1 MNTAD
6 AAEMPII
13 DARNKLTSLPEKL
26 QRRPGAI
33 SVTRRGE
40 PVLAILPWDL
50 YEAIVET
57 LEILG
62 DNEQMTALRQGIKE
76 AEAGKSIPWE
86 KARKRL

>member
-1 MNTAD
+1 MSTD
-6 AAEMPII
+6 VAAEMAII

-62 DNEQMTALRQGIKE
+62 DDEQMAALRRGIKE
-76 AEAGKSIPWE
+76 SDAGKTIPWE

>member
-1 MNTAD
+1 MSTD
-6 AAEMPII
+6 VAAEMAII
-13 DARNKLTSLPEKL
+13 DARNKLASLPERL

-40 PVLAILPWDL
+40 TVLAILRWDL

-62 DNEQMTALRQGIKE
+62 DNEQMAALRQAIKE
-76 AEAGKSIPWE
+76 AEAGF
-86 KARKRL
+86 R

>member
-1 MNTAD
+1 MTTPI

-13 DARNKLTSLPEKL
+13 EARNKLTSLPKRL
-26 QRRPGAI
+26 HRKPGAI

-50 YEAIVET
+50 YEAMVET

-62 DNEQMTALRQGIKE
+62 DEEFMRALRKGIKDV
-76 AEAGKSIPWE
+76 EAGKHTPCE
-86 KARKRL
+86 KAKRTL